1 MRKLLVVLLCL
12 GLVGCATI
20 KYGTAVTKY
29 TSFTEIKHPPK
40 SENDTILLL
49 ASTKPDRPYV
59 EIGIIKVEKGPRYY
73 SDERD
78 MIKKAREV
86 GADAVIDIKQV
97 LYGTETG
104 TAIVFTDK

>member
-1 MRKLLVVLLCL
+1 M
-12 GLVGCATI
+12 

-29 TSFTEIKHPPK
+29 TSFTETKYLPK

-59 EIGIIKVEKGPRYY
+59 EIGIIKVMKGPRYY
-73 SDERD
+73 PDERD

-86 GADAVIDIKQV
+86 GADA
-97 LYGTETG
+97 
-104 TAIVFTDK
+104 AIFQRV